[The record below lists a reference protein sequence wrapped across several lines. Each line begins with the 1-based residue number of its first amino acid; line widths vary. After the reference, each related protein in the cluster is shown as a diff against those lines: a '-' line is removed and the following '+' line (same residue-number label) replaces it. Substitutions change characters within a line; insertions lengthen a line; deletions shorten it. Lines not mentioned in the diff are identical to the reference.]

1 MNSYDPTAMFRNL
14 LAQQSDPSE
23 ALQRRAQEYQ
33 TTGVDPGAKAAASND
48 DILRSILMGSG
59 GGGTEGRPDPIGGVN
74 HQGRALATFK
84 QMMASSAGAAGGG
97 SGGGGK

>member
-1 MNSYDPTAMFRNL
+1 MPYDPTAMFKSL
-14 LAQQSDPSE
+14 FAQQPDPSE

-33 TTGVDPGAKAAASND
+33 QTGVDPGAKAATSNE

-59 GGGTEGRPDPIGGVN
+59 GGSTMGRPDPIGGVN
-74 HQGRALATFK
+74 HQGRALETFK

-97 SGGGGK
+97 GGGGGK